1 MAGHAVGMHASKM
14 AKLTTIKF
22 LEYVK
27 RSKLATDQQLAESL
41 HRLESEHGGKL
52 PEDADL
58 VASHLI
64 EQGLLT
70 RWHCD
75 KLMDGKYK
83 GFFLGK
89 YRLLRHLGTGGM
101 SSVYLAEHTL
111 IHQLR
116 AIKVLPKH
124 KVNDSS
130 YLERFR
136 LEAQAT
142 AALAHGNIV
151 RAYDIDNEG
160 INHYLVME
168 YVRGRDLSQ
177 IVKERG
183 TNFLDYETIAE
194 YIVQAADGLQHAHEK
209 GLIHRDVKPA
219 NLLVDER
226 GVIKILDL
234 GLALFFKSERE
245 SLTIAHNEN
254 VLGTADYL
262 APEQAI
268 SSHDVDHR
276 VDIYGLGCT
285 MYFALTGHPPFT
297 DGSLAQRIA
306 KHQTQLPP
314 DLRIDRPDCPEE
326 LLEICNRMMRK
337 KSSQRYQSAREV
349 AEVLRQWLVKR
360 RASGAAANVATSATA
375 AAAVSSSA
383 SAAVAAPAS
392 GSGPLGRREAASERT
407 PVVPNIFAR
416 APAAELPA
424 TGGSAKGRVPSL
436 SPSERAKSPVGSP
449 NPALQDSGSGTIS
462 APPVT
467 AAATSPAPRM
477 PVAEPAHPS
486 QSESLLDEV
495 LPQIFD
501 GSFPTT
507 ESRGEDTIKGLKNI
521 QIDIHS
527 GSGRQANKKWERGK
541 TKAAADNPV
550 ESASA
555 SDINLGMEVSH
566 IEKEAALR
574 ERSSS
579 ATGSRPGHRW
589 WVWGLIGLIIAAAL
603 GGAGYQYWPSKN
615 GTPSSTSHDAPVNK
629 GRYRADTS

>member
-1 MAGHAVGMHASKM
+1 M

-22 LEYVK
+22 LEFVK
-27 RSKLATDQQLAESL
+27 RSKLVADQQLGESL
-41 HRLESEHGGKL
+41 HRLESQHGGKL
-52 PEDADL
+52 PDDADL

-142 AALAHGNIV
+142 AALAHTNIV

-194 YIVQAADGLQHAHEK
+194 YVVQSADGLQHAHEK

-219 NLLVDER
+219 NLLVDEH

-326 LLEICNRMMRK
+326 LLEVCNRMMRK
-337 KSSQRYQSAREV
+337 KPLQRFQSAREV
-349 AEVLRQWLVKR
+349 ADVLRQWLAQR
-360 RASGAAANVATSATA
+360 RAASA
-375 AAAVSSSA
+375 AAARAAAARAAASAVEASAPASTRA
-383 SAAVAAPAS
+383 SAAASSSGATADSAPVAASLAAATS
-392 GSGPLGRREAASERT
+392 GSGRLARRGTESEESPLVQVAAVS
-407 PVVPNIFAR
+407 
-416 APAAELPA
+416 PAAEL
-424 TGGSAKGRVPSL
+424 
-436 SPSERAKSPVGSP
+436 
-449 NPALQDSGSGTIS
+449 
-462 APPVT
+462 
-467 AAATSPAPRM
+467 AAA
-477 PVAEPAHPS
+477 E
-486 QSESLLDEV
+486 
-495 LPQIFD
+495 
-501 GSFPTT
+501 G
-507 ESRGEDTIKGLKNI
+507 
-521 QIDIHS
+521 
-527 GSGRQANKKWERGK
+527 
-541 TKAAADNPV
+541 
-550 ESASA
+550 
-555 SDINLGMEVSH
+555 
-566 IEKEAALR
+566 
-574 ERSSS
+574 
-579 ATGSRPGHRW
+579 
-589 WVWGLIGLIIAAAL
+589 
-603 GGAGYQYWPSKN
+603 
-615 GTPSSTSHDAPVNK
+615 
-629 GRYRADTS
+629 